1 MTPEEDDQND
11 DAGGF
16 FDSHASTAS
25 GTIEDELPFE
35 ERPMSPTYY
44 DDDSYDYDDD
54 RPESPY
60 SDDGDYED
68 EDLWH
73 RRSFGFRPM
82 TPVAEGSESGWSS
95 PASSRPNTSPY
106 KPGSR
111 SSLGSPHGSDASPLE
126 EPFFHQSS
134 VETTLPE
141 DTSLQTTSLA
151 EALDAEGEVLI
162 HDGDTFPGASPL
174 DDSSLAFSIASPEP
188 EAEAPAP
195 ADAES
200 SEWESY
206 TNTTPT
212 LREDSL
218 TTVDESGSLER
229 KSLDTVSVLTEPKE
243 ETKEKQLDGE

>member
-1 MTPEEDDQND
+1 MEHDATMA

-35 ERPMSPTYY
+35 DRPMSPTYY

-68 EDLWH
+68 EGPW
-73 RRSFGFRPM
+73 RSYGFRPM

-111 SSLGSPHGSDASPLE
+111 SSLGSPLGSR
-126 EPFFHQSS
+126 HS
-134 VETTLPE
+134 VQKPPKTLPLL
-141 DTSLQTTSLA
+141 SRSASRQQPQLW
-151 EALDAEGEVLI
+151 VL
-162 HDGDTFPGASPL
+162 P
-174 DDSSLAFSIASPEP
+174 
-188 EAEAPAP
+188 
-195 ADAES
+195 
-200 SEWESY
+200 
-206 TNTTPT
+206 
-212 LREDSL
+212 
-218 TTVDESGSLER
+218 
-229 KSLDTVSVLTEPKE
+229 
-243 ETKEKQLDGE
+243 